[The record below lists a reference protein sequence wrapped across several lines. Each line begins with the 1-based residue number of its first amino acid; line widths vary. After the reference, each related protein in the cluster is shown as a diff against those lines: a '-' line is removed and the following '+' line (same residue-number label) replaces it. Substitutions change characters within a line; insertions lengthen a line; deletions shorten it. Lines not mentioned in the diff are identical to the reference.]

1 MVFPLLFVIGFV
13 GLGVSAPN
21 PARQRQPLFV
31 VSGCDEDGR
40 IEDDGHGR
48 KPHLACRASKPGS
61 NVERMISDTDVCRL
75 AATLLTHVH
84 ISSGKL
90 TLPALHFLVRAFMAN
105 RLSKVVKACQRLAMG

>member
-13 GLGVSAPN
+13 GLVVSALN
-21 PARQRQPLFV
+21 PACQRQPLFV

-40 IEDDGHGR
+40 IEDDGHGCE
-48 KPHLACRASKPGS
+48 PHLACRALKPGS

-75 AATLLTHVH
+75 AATRLTHVH

-90 TLPALHFLVRAFMAN
+90 TLPALHFLGRAFMAN
-105 RLSKVVKACQRLAMG
+105 RLSNFVNACQRLVAR